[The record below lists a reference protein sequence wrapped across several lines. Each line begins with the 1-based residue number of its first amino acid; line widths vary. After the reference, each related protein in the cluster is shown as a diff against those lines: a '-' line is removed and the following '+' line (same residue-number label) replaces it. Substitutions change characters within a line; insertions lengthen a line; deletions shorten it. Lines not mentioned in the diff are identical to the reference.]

1 MQVVVITTGKTQGA
15 ALKLKEENNQLQEAN
30 HIHAVHINQNNG
42 SSSAPQWPHNWK
54 KNTGAKSTETLG
66 KKMNPNVNVD
76 HQQSLV
82 WDQKSSIPSNLI

>member
-1 MQVVVITTGKTQGA
+1 MMQVVVITAGKTQGA

-54 KNTGAKSTETLG
+54 KKTLVP
-66 KKMNPNVNVD
+66 NPLRHLEKNE
-76 HQQSLV
+76 
-82 WDQKSSIPSNLI
+82 P